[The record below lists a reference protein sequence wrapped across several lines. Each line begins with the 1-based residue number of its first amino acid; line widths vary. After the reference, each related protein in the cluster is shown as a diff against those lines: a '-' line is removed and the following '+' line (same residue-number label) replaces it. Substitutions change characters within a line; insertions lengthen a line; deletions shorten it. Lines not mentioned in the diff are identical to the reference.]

1 MSADT
6 PEASDV
12 FDVFERLV
20 EALPEGQFVVSFQ
33 VNPAVVEAMKDLDH
47 LMRDVRMGQNKPSQF
62 KYPDERTISVDLSP
76 ASESISTLVKAS
88 IARWRDTIPGDHPV
102 NNGFLRLIQVPWI

>member
-20 EALPEGQFVVSFQ
+20 EALPEGEFVLSFRVS
-33 VNPAVVEAMKDLDH
+33 PAVVEAMKDLDH
-47 LMRDVRMGQNKPSQF
+47 LMRNVRAGKKTSSKF
-62 KYPDERTISVDLSP
+62 EYPDERTISVDLSP
-76 ASESISTLVKAS
+76 ASKSIATIVKAS
-88 IARWRDTIPGDHPV
+88 VARWRDTIPGDHPV